1 MNFDQYVNMLH
12 ESFVASEM
20 ELSNTLKDYH
30 KKILNLYKKV
40 KKAGY
45 NDIAPEEVD
54 NLRALLKGAIK
65 EYRDYINSHMDT
77 ILLYPDISTMYK
89 AFNEVLK
96 AINI

>member
-1 MNFDQYVNMLH
+1 MNFNEYVFMLT
-12 ESFVASEM
+12 ESFAASER
-20 ELSNTLKDYH
+20 ELSDTLKKYH
-30 KKILNLYKKV
+30 QRILNLYKKV

-45 NDIAPEEVD
+45 NEIAPEEVED
-54 NLRALLKGAIK
+54 LRTLLKGAIK